1 MYANRPDILNWT
13 HIFTFT
19 FATFSMAND
28 LNAEPTNSE
37 RDTPQIWHIEPNIS
51 ADPKNI
57 TSSFLL
63 TIEFKNHDSFDDCF
77 SSLNEDYKAELEK
90 RFRITQSSH
99 NTSIKNG
106 KFGEKYQ
113 YQLQPETTGE
123 FLIEGP
129 TCGTFAIKNLALNVT
144 EVPNYSFDHFF
155 RSNIESLTQS
165 EVSPYES
172 IDFSF
177 NIYPKNELV
186 IRRMAITDEMF
197 TNNNPNA
204 NFQLI
209 TKGVEVKADHYKIS
223 GSLIP
228 LVSGLINHDLFS
240 VSVDSYGDTPRIANK
255 DEFSSS
261 IAPIGAKV
269 EGPRLK
275 FSVTPSESR
284 APGEISDLRYRAF
297 NGDSD
302 AASRLSIRLIEIDR
316 DFEALYWL
324 ERYSSQRPE
333 IMMQLGHM
341 HYQGQGTKPN
351 CSAAL
356 NWYRKAAKLGSAEA
370 EQEISKIFDGKRCI
384 RKISDAKFR

>member
-1 MYANRPDILNWT
+1 MYDNRPNILNWIHFFT
-13 HIFTFT
+13 LNLVIFST
-19 FATFSMAND
+19 ATN
-28 LNAEPTNSE
+28 LKAEPTNTE
-37 RDTPQIWHIEPNIS
+37 RNTSHIFYIEPNIS
-51 ADPKNI
+51 ADPQNI

-63 TIEFKNHDSFDDCF
+63 TIEFKNQDDLDDCF
-77 SSLNEDYKAELEK
+77 SSLIKYYKAELEK
-90 RFRITQSSH
+90 RFRITQRSY

-129 TCGTFAIKNLALNVT
+129 TCGTFAIRNLALNVT
-144 EVPNYSFDHFF
+144 EVPNYSFEHFF
-155 RSNIESLTQS
+155 ESKLGSLTQS

-177 NIYPKNELV
+177 YIFPKKELA
-186 IRRMAITDEMF
+186 IKHLAITDEMF
-197 TNNNPNA
+197 TNNNPQA

-209 TKGVEVKADHYKIS
+209 TKDVEVKADHYKLS
-223 GSLIP
+223 GSLVP

-240 VSVDSYGDTPRIANK
+240 VSVDSYGDTPRIVNE
-255 DEFSSS
+255 DEFGSAM
-261 IAPIGAKV
+261 APIGAKV
-269 EGPRLK
+269 KGPRLK

-284 APGEISDLRYRAF
+284 APGEISDLRYKAF

-324 ERYSSQRPE
+324 ERYSSQRPK
-333 IMMQLGHM
+333 IMIQLGHM
-341 HYQGQGTKPN
+341 YYLGQGTKPS

-356 NWYRKAAKLGSAEA
+356 NWYRKAAKLGSTEA
-370 EQEISKIFDGKRCI
+370 EQEVTRFFDGKRCI
-384 RKISDAKFR
+384 GRNSDAEFR